1 MRSGTA
7 VRAQLQSGAFR
18 GSEAVKAG
26 LVTVRQLRG
35 RDFQQVRHG
44 LYARASV
51 PRDHRLACQT
61 ALLTL
66 PEGVVFAGPS
76 AASLAGLKRLATFD
90 STVYVNIPR
99 AAGRVKPPR
108 GIEVHR
114 RTLSPDEIVDDALPR
129 SVPARAAWEAGAWL
143 PLPQALVII
152 DAMLHEGLVTPAAL
166 AAVADA
172 STGRGRR
179 PAARALA
186 FAEGCVASEAESYV
200 RGLVLMLG
208 FPCPVLGQ
216 RIAVAD
222 EDAGTAELEP
232 YMEWPDQGVAL
243 VGDDEWPGAYLRAG
257 WRVVRA
263 SPEQMGGD
271 PLGVV
276 RRIEDAL
283 VRSGCRREA
292 TSERHARCAR
302 EGGA

>member
-166 AAVADA
+166 AAVADT
-172 STGRGRR
+172 STGRGCR
-179 PAARALA
+179 AAAGTITL
-186 FAEGCVASEAESYV
+186 AEGCVASAAESYL
-200 RGLVLMLG
+200 RGLVLVQGL
-208 FPCPVLGQ
+208 PRPVLGH
-216 RIAVAD
+216 RIAVSHAVK
-222 EDAGTAELEP
+222 LEP
-232 YMEWPDQGVAL
+232 RMAWPDQGVAL
-243 VGDDEWPGAYLRAG
+243 VADGGWPDAYARAG
-257 WRVVRA
+257 WHVVRA
-263 SPEQMGGD
+263 SSEEMRGD
-271 PLGVV
+271 LPGLV
-276 RRIEDAL
+276 RKIGNAL
-283 VRSGCRREA
+283 VRGGWRREESA
-292 TSERHARCAR
+292 GRDALR
-302 EGGA
+302 